1 MSFIEYLHKIIG
13 SSKLDDDFKPDDQR
27 IKWSLLPTNIANEK
41 DESKFNGLACE
52 AFICFSKKNQKF
64 TYSTQVL
71 HPNLIRYFI
80 KNKACEI
87 IIEKDKIYLMS
98 TKEQN
103 IKTEISKQI
112 KFGYELSSAL
122 RKQKNKRIK
131 AKDKFNPL
139 LHIFDEEDN
148 IKICCE
154 HAITNGK
161 GIENRIDYTL
171 RLKSFNGTPY
181 FLGIEFLEER
191 SHKNEG
197 QIYFNKIQEMRWN
210 RISMSNKNVR
220 HLAFAWESLWNRTD
234 GYKDFFVEKLEF
246 LFDIYDSVNNKEE
259 FGIQFLEKFLHDRDI
274 SEKLYNAYN
283 DQNNYGLTFD
293 ILLEKFEII
302 CKVDNLKQKFTETCD
317 RRYNLK
323 KGNDNEI
330 DITFDG
336 LLLDDSD
343 DEDNNKPVNDSIL
356 KSYIIDEK
364 DNIMINAEGLK
375 ILTEIVEEEN
385 FDGYSKKNFTMVK
398 DIYHNIAGAAIHAI
412 NKVYDL
418 TTELTFN
425 DTYKSFGLD
434 HRENVPIYQ
443 KKIRIKKIL
452 KKTNTTKVNEDNK
465 ENAAKSIKTQEED
478 KKSDNKEMKSNNGRN
493 KRNKNKNKSK
503 QQYQVVV

>member
-1 MSFIEYLHKIIG
+1 MSFLEYLHKIIG
-13 SSKLDDDFKPDDQR
+13 TSTIYDDFEPEYQK
-27 IKWSLLPTNIANEK
+27 INWSLLPKNIANEK
-41 DESKFNGLACE
+41 DENKFNELAGDT
-52 AFICFSKKNQKF
+52 FIHFSKKNQKF

-71 HPNLIRYFI
+71 HPNLVRYFI

-87 IIEKDKIYLMS
+87 ITKKDKIYLVS
-98 TKEQN
+98 TKEQH

-139 LHIFDEEDN
+139 LNIFDKDDN
-148 IKICCE
+148 IKIRCE

-171 RLKSFNGTPY
+171 KLKSFDGTPY

-191 SHKNEG
+191 AHKNQG

-210 RISMSNKNVR
+210 RISVSNKNVK

-259 FGIQFLEKFLHDRDI
+259 FGIQFLDKFLHDRNI

-283 DQNNYGLTFD
+283 DQNNFGLSLD
-293 ILLEKFEII
+293 LLLNDFEITKN
-302 CKVDNLKQKFTETCD
+302 CMSLKQKFTETCD

-385 FDGYSKKNFTMVK
+385 FDGFSKKNFTLVK
-398 DIYHNIAGAAIHAI
+398 DIYHNVASAAIHAI

-425 DTYKSFGLD
+425 DTFKSFGLD

-443 KKIRIKKIL
+443 KKIRIKKIV

-465 ENAAKSIKTQEED
+465 TVSEPIQLNT
-478 KKSDNKEMKSNNGRN
+478 KKKPNNKKQNNE
-493 KRNKNKNKSK
+493 
-503 QQYQVVV
+503 VI

>member
-1 MSFIEYLHKIIG
+1 MSFLEHLHQIVG
-13 SSKLDDDFKPDDQR
+13 SSRLDDDFKPEDQR
-27 IKWSLLPTNIANEK
+27 IDWSLLPKDIANEK
-41 DESKFNGLACE
+41 DESKFNNLACD

-71 HPNLIRYFI
+71 HPNLIRYFK
-80 KNKACEI
+80 KNNACEI
-87 IIEKDKIYLMS
+87 ITESDKIYLKS
-98 TKEQN
+98 TKDQS

-112 KFGYELSSAL
+112 NFGYEFSSAL

-139 LHIFDEEDN
+139 LNIFDDDDN
-148 IKICCE
+148 IKIRCE

-171 RLKSFNGTPY
+171 KLKSFDGTPY

-191 SHKNEG
+191 AHKNQG

-210 RISMSNKNVR
+210 RISVSNKNVK

-246 LFDIYDSVNNKEE
+246 LFDIYHSANNKEE
-259 FGIQFLEKFLHDRDI
+259 FGIQFLEKFLQDRNL
-274 SEKLYNAYN
+274 SEKLFSAYN
-283 DQNNYGLTFD
+283 NPNNFGLSFD
-293 ILLEKFEII
+293 LLLNDFRINNKM
-302 CKVDNLKQKFTETCD
+302 DDLKQKFIEKCD
-317 RRYNLK
+317 RRYNIK

-330 DITFDG
+330 DLSLDD

-343 DEDNNKPVNDSIL
+343 DESEEKFFDEKIL
-356 KSYIIDEK
+356 NSYTIDEK

-375 ILTEIVEEEN
+375 ILTEIVEEDN
-385 FDGYSKKNFTMVK
+385 FKDNGNKKFTLVK
-398 DIYHNIAGAAIHAI
+398 DIYHNVASAAIHAI

-434 HRENVPIYQ
+434 HRENVPTYQ
-443 KKIRIKKIL
+443 KKIRIKKIV
-452 KKTNTTKVNEDNK
+452 KKTNTTKLSEVNK
-465 ENAAKSIKTQEED
+465 ENDIKNTKTQEVSSKD
-478 KKSDNKEMKSNNGRN
+478 TKPNNSKNKKKQN
-493 KRNKNKNKSK
+493 NKNNKSK
-503 QQYQVVV
+503 QQNIVV